1 MVLPLAGI
9 KVLDLSRYLPGPFC
23 TQMLADFGA
32 EVIKIEDPQGGDLM
46 RHVPPMIEGESAGF
60 YSVNRNKKSVTLNLK
75 TEEGKAIFRRLVAK
89 SDIVVDQFRPGVMDK
104 MGLGYDQLRQ
114 VNEGIIYCSITGY
127 GLNGPLRDAAGHDL
141 NYLSLAGIT
150 GLNGT
155 YKGMPAICGMQ
166 IADIA
171 GGTLYSIIAILLAL
185 TSRQKTGQGQL
196 CDIAMMDG
204 SISLLA
210 LTLGQ
215 WSGWGKLSEMG
226 DDLLSGGY
234 AFYQIYR
241 TKDDKFVS
249 LGALEEKFWAGFCNK
264 LNKPNYVKQQFDK
277 SLQRDMIAEI
287 QMLMQE
293 KTRDEW
299 VEYFSDSD
307 ICFTPI
313 LSLEEMCEHP
323 QVLARD
329 MIVKLR
335 NVRGSGKDLALIGVS
350 VKLSGTP
357 GVAKMIF
364 PRLGEHNE
372 DVLMT
377 AGYTAEDI
385 KAFQNDRIIL

>member
-32 EVIKIEDPQGGDLM
+32 EVIKIEDLGGDLM

-75 TEEGKAIFRRLVAK
+75 TEEGKAIFKKLVSS
-89 SDIVVDQFRPGVMDK
+89 SDVVVDQFRPGVMDK

-155 YKGMPAICGMQ
+155 YQGMPAICGMQ

-171 GGTLYSIIAILLAL
+171 GGTLYAIIAILLAL

-215 WSGWGKLSEMG
+215 WSGWGKLPEMG

-234 AFYQIYR
+234 AFYQVYR

-264 LNKPNYVKQQFDK
+264 LGKPNYVKQQFDK
-277 SLQRDMIAEI
+277 SLQRDMIAQI

-299 VEYFSDSD
+299 VEYFADSD

-329 MIVKLR
+329 MIVKLT
-335 NVRGSGKDLALIGVS
+335 NVRGSGKDMALTGIP

-364 PRLGEHNE
+364 PQLGEHNE

-385 KAFQNDRIIL
+385 KAFQNNRII

>member
-1 MVLPLAGI
+1 MLLPLAGI

-32 EVIKIEDPQGGDLM
+32 EVIKIEDLGGDLM

-60 YSVNRNKKSVTLNLK
+60 YAVNRNKKSITLNLK
-75 TEEGKAIFRRLVAK
+75 KEEGQAIFRRLVAN
-89 SDIVVDQFRPGVMDK
+89 SDVVVDQFRPGVMDK
-104 MGLGYDQLRQ
+104 MGLGYEQLREI
-114 VNEGIIYCSITGY
+114 NEGIIYCSITGY

-171 GGTLYSIIAILLAL
+171 GGTLYPTIAILLAL
-185 TSRQKTGQGQL
+185 ASRQKTGQGQL

-215 WSGWGKLSEMG
+215 WGGWGKLPEMG
-226 DDLLSGGY
+226 DDLLGGGY

-264 LNKPNYVKQQFDK
+264 LDRPNFIKQQFNK

-287 QMLMQE
+287 QMVMQE

-299 VEYFSDSD
+299 VEYFADSD

-323 QVLARD
+323 QVLARE
-329 MIVKLR
+329 MIVKLT
-335 NVRGSGKDLALIGVS
+335 NVRGSGKDMALTGVPF
-350 VKLSGTP
+350 KLSGTP
-357 GVAKMIF
+357 GVAKIIF
-364 PRLGEHNE
+364 PQLGEHNE

-385 KAFQNDRIIL
+385 KAFQNNRII

>member
-32 EVIKIEDPQGGDLM
+32 EVIKIEDLGGDLM
-46 RHVPPMIEGESAGF
+46 RHVPPMIEAESAGF

-75 TEEGKAIFRRLVAK
+75 TEEGKAIFKTLVSS
-89 SDIVVDQFRPGVMDK
+89 SDVVVDQFRPGVMDK

-114 VNEGIIYCSITGY
+114 VNRGIIYCSITGY

-171 GGTLYSIIAILLAL
+171 GGTLYAIIAILLAL

-249 LGALEEKFWAGFCNK
+249 LGALENKFWAGFCNK
-264 LNKPNYVKQQFDK
+264 LGKPNYVKQQFDK
-277 SLQRDMIAEI
+277 SLQRDMIADI

-299 VEYFSDSD
+299 VEYFADSD

-329 MIVKLR
+329 MIVKLS
-335 NVRGSGKDLALIGVS
+335 NVRGSGKDMALTGVP

-357 GVAKMIF
+357 GVAKMSF

-385 KAFQNDRIIL
+385 KAFQNNRII